1 MARFESPCQVI
12 SLFLSAG
19 LVAVLLIFLINIE
32 VKHRQET
39 QEKQIL
45 AENDD
50 GVGVTLTAGIRGLA
64 GRVLEMLR

>member
-50 GVGVTLTAGIRGLA
+50 GVGLTLTAGIRGLA
-64 GRVLEMLR
+64 GRVLEVFR

>member
-1 MARFESPCQVI
+1 MI

-50 GVGVTLTAGIRGLA
+50 GVGLTLTAGIRGLA

>member
-50 GVGVTLTAGIRGLA
+50 GVGLTLTAGIRGLA
-64 GRVLEMLR
+64 GRVLEMFR

>member
-1 MARFESPCQVI
+1 MI

-50 GVGVTLTAGIRGLA
+50 GLGLTLTAGIRGLA